1 MAAMINLP
9 TLKQWRYLVALA
21 EIRHFGKA
29 AEACFVTQSTLSA
42 GIQELETQ
50 LGAALVDRTKRKV
63 VLTPLG
69 EELAGRAREMLAEA
83 ENMVL
88 LARAAAAPLTGPL
101 RLGVIP
107 TVAPFLL
114 PKVLPALRR
123 RFPDLRLYLRED
135 LTARLIDQLQAGKLD
150 LLLLALPY
158 EGGALDTMELFDDDF
173 LFACRRDHA
182 LAQQAQVKLD
192 DLADTTLL
200 LLEDGHCLRD
210 HALAACRLPPSP
222 RRDGFAATSL
232 HTLIQMVDSGLGV
245 TLLPR
250 LALDAGMLRG
260 TDVVTR
266 PLGIESR
273 GRSGK
278 AAGSGAARQIGLAW
292 RRGTQRAKEFRLL
305 GETLIAALQPS
316 PSAGHTSS
324 QKKTVQKDRSA

>member
-1 MAAMINLP
+1 MLNLP
-9 TLKQWRYLVALA
+9 TLRQWRYLVALA

-69 EELAGRAREMLAEA
+69 EELAGRARELLREA
-83 ENMVL
+83 EEMVL
-88 LARAAAAPLTGPL
+88 LARAAAAPLSGPL

-107 TVAPFLL
+107 TISPFLL
-114 PKVLPALRR
+114 PRVLPTLRR
-123 RFPDLRLYLRED
+123 RFPDLKLFLRED
-135 LTARLIDQLQAGKLD
+135 LTARLIEQLQAGRLD
-150 LLLLALPY
+150 LLLIALPY
-158 EGGALDTMELFDDDF
+158 EGGALDTLELFDDEF
-173 LFACRRDHA
+173 LVACRNDHVMTKR
-182 LAQQAQVKLD
+182 QSVKLD
-192 DLADTTLL
+192 DLAEAPLL

-232 HTLIQMVDSGLGV
+232 HTLVQMVDSGLGV

-250 LALDAGMLRG
+250 LALDAGILRG

-266 PLGIESR
+266 PLAGE
-273 GRSGK
+273 GK
-278 AAGSGAARQIGLAW
+278 AKAPARHIGLAW
-292 RRGTQRAKEFRLL
+292 RRGTQRAKEFTLF
-305 GETLIAALQPS
+305 GEALVAAMKQPAS
-316 PSAGHTSS
+316 ES
-324 QKKTVQKDRSA
+324 QTKKA